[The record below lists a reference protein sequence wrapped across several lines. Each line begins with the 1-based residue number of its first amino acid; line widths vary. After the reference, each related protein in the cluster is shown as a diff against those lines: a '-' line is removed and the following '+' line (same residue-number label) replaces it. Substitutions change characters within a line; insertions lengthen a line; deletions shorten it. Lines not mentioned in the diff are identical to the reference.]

1 VFNFNPVNLYQ
12 TPQEK
17 FGGMV
22 LGHYEVNEH
31 LDVYARIGFSATN
44 VTQQVA
50 PSGIFG
56 FTYFTPLANPFI
68 GAQPRAAMIAQA
80 EADRVAGLVNVA
92 GVPDPGNPGDF
103 LFHNWNDLNGNGV
116 VDVADDLRI
125 SYRRRTVEFGNRSSV
140 YDQNHFQFVV
150 GSRGEIMNDWT
161 YDVSFQRGETDRTD
175 TSAGYTNLAAIENAI
190 RTLDGVTCQN
200 GDPACVPL
208 DLFGG
213 FGTIT
218 PAMAAANSATAIET
232 SNYRQTIGTAS
243 FSGPID
249 AIKLPSADS
258 PIAVS
263 VGAEYRDEVGTQTPD
278 ECWKFQPSSCL
289 GGAGGFRSPVS
300 GAYNVTEFFGEA
312 FLPLV
317 SGRTGFEELNLELG
331 IRFSDYDISGSQET
345 WKVGFNWRPVE
356 SLLIRVM
363 QQEATR
369 APNIGEIGSQNTTG
383 LEDALIDPCSKV
395 GTANDDTPGTRVI
408 DPTLEALC
416 LSTGMS
422 LAQVGTIEDIVS
434 GQINSIEGTDFD
446 NLPIPETAD
455 TFTAGFVW
463 TPEFDFVDNLVL
475 TVDYYDIEVDDIIGE
490 FKAQEVLDGCYIFGL
505 ASECAKIRRVG
516 GTLTLPGSGTELFTT
531 NLVFQQAEGIEIGG
545 SFGVNLGNY
554 GDLQVSA
561 TINHLLTAESQPADF
576 LPVLDCRGRYGNSCE
591 NPSPETGWIQR
602 TSWNFLEDFTVSY
615 LWRHIGSTDIEAAQV
630 DGTFADFRSI
640 DDYNYVDLSGFWQ
653 VTDQIQLSVAINN
666 LFGEDPP
673 VVGNEAG
680 STSSNSGNTFP
691 SMYDTLG
698 TIYTAGFN
706 FRF

>member
-1 VFNFNPVNLYQ
+1 VPTPPTDPLCQGPGAVESGGSTTTNPTRVAIAGGSSLGQFRTDRSLGSNCSVFNFNPVNLYQ

-434 GQINSIEGTDFD
+434 
-446 NLPIPETAD
+446 TA
-455 TFTAGFVW
+455 
-463 TPEFDFVDNLVL
+463 
-475 TVDYYDIEVDDIIGE
+475 
-490 FKAQEVLDGCYIFGL
+490 
-505 ASECAKIRRVG
+505 
-516 GTLTLPGSGTELFTT
+516 
-531 NLVFQQAEGIEIGG
+531 
-545 SFGVNLGNY
+545 
-554 GDLQVSA
+554 
-561 TINHLLTAESQPADF
+561 
-576 LPVLDCRGRYGNSCE
+576 
-591 NPSPETGWIQR
+591 
-602 TSWNFLEDFTVSY
+602 
-615 LWRHIGSTDIEAAQV
+615 
-630 DGTFADFRSI
+630 
-640 DDYNYVDLSGFWQ
+640 
-653 VTDQIQLSVAINN
+653 
-666 LFGEDPP
+666 
-673 VVGNEAG
+673 
-680 STSSNSGNTFP
+680 
-691 SMYDTLG
+691 
-698 TIYTAGFN
+698 
-706 FRF
+706 